1 MWLIRPITFKRFG
14 MINSEKLPNNLL
26 GLSVGDNAAIK
37 DQKNFKRKLLKNNS
51 WFKPL
56 NGKY

>member
-1 MWLIRPITFKRFG
+1 